1 MPRCLEHAEIDSDLA
16 AATICSMRKIDR
28 NCVSWRD
35 GARHNRRRGIK
46 NEALTFVSRLWF
58 LAINPSLIFTLA
70 SGLKN
75 VFLKISN
82 FCCVYRDGER
92 LLHLRKLTLDVLEYF
107 MVNEGEPKDLE
118 QYKNTS
124 DFRNELLS
132 LLSKLLSD
140 YRVVVDRSASNT

>member
-1 MPRCLEHAEIDSDLA
+1 MLRCSEHAEIDSDLA
-16 AATICSMRKIDR
+16 AATIWSMRKIDR
-28 NCVSWRD
+28 NCGSWRD
-35 GARHNRRRGIK
+35 GARHNRWGIT
-46 NEALTFVSRLWF
+46 NEALTFVSRFWF
-58 LAINPSLIFTLA
+58 LAINPSLVFTLA

-82 FCCVYRDGER
+82 YCYVYRDGER

-132 LLSKLLSD
+132 LLAKLLSD
-140 YRVVVDRSASNT
+140 YRVSVDRSASNT